1 MRARYSLTR
10 KRIFTPILKLD
21 DQKNVPSSSSH
32 SFSASSC
39 RTAHYRHS
47 RPETGLDIAECRSG
61 SGELDGDIGLRQT
74 LRCKFRLFPRI
85 HRKKY
90 RMAPV
95 DKHTFYLVP
104 HRAVSYDDCFH
115 AFLSSSGKD
124 RYCAKVLKTSRC
136 TAYPN
141 GIFPTVRQH
150 HGSLRYSAT
159 ERTSGV

>member
-1 MRARYSLTR
+1 MRARYTDTEIGRPKERTVQLFAQLFR
-10 KRIFTPILKLD
+10 LLPAF
-21 DQKNVPSSSSH
+21 VP
-32 SFSASSC
+32 SC